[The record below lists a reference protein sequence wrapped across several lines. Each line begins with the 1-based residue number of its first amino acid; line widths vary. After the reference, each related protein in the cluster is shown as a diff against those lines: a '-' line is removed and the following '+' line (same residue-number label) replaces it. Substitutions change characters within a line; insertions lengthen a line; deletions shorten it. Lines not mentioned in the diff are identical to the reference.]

1 MESVVLEEFLAT
13 HDIVDVG
20 NANDGGFFIVASPT
34 GPTRKQLAETSTPD
48 LRELGTAA
56 PGPVASWYR
65 LEYNPKL
72 RWREGL
78 RQYDMMRRS
87 DATVRATLRMF
98 KTPILSARW
107 YVEPASESTRDQNV
121 ADFIWKNLNEW
132 MSTSFSQVL
141 FEALLMVDFGYYAFE
156 KVFAMGED
164 VTSDSEAK
172 GKVVWQKL
180 APRHPLD
187 IIQWNYDMN
196 GGPSSID
203 MYPSVAA
210 ATQAP
215 VNIPIEKLLVFT
227 FDKEAGDM
235 AGISALRSAYMHWY
249 YKNNLYK
256 IDAIQKERHGIGVPI
271 IVLPIGFNDDDKL
284 LADQIGRNLR
294 TNERAHVVLPPNWE
308 INFAKLEGQP
318 VSALASVEHHD
329 LQIEKN
335 ILASFMAD
343 EASQNLPESFLKSTR
358 YVANIVTDMVNKHAI
373 PQLVD
378 YNWSRVGYPKLH
390 ARRIG
395 ENVDW
400 RTFSMALRNVI
411 GAGVI
416 QPDDRL
422 EEMVR
427 DEFDLPAKD
436 EATVRVIAT
445 PQMNIR
451 EDVTGAGSVG
461 NINDPS
467 VGTNINNPNAGGALP
482 KVGPPR
488 QAPVSKQKSVFGL
501 PRGNKGTDRSGG

>member
-1 MESVVLEEFLAT
+1 
-13 HDIVDVG
+13 
-20 NANDGGFFIVASPT
+20 
-34 GPTRKQLAETSTPD
+34 
-48 LRELGTAA
+48 
-56 PGPVASWYR
+56 
-65 LEYNPKL
+65 
-72 RWREGL
+72 
-78 RQYDMMRRS
+78 
-87 DATVRATLRMF
+87 
-98 KTPILSARW
+98 
-107 YVEPASESTRDQNV
+107 
-121 ADFIWKNLNEW
+121 
-132 MSTSFSQVL
+132 
-141 FEALLMVDFGYYAFE
+141 
-156 KVFAMGED
+156 
-164 VTSDSEAK
+164 
-172 GKVVWQKL
+172 
-180 APRHPLD
+180 
-187 IIQWNYDMN
+187 
-196 GGPSSID
+196 
-203 MYPSVAA
+203 
-210 ATQAP
+210 
-215 VNIPIEKLLVFT
+215 
-227 FDKEAGDM
+227 
-235 AGISALRSAYMHWY
+235 
-249 YKNNLYK
+249 
-256 IDAIQKERHGIGVPI
+256 
-271 IVLPIGFNDDDKL
+271 L

-488 QAPVSKQKSVFGL
+488 QAPVSKQKSVFGV